1 MALAISARSPKSWLI
16 SFRYGVSPQPAHA
29 PENSNSGWSSCEPLT
44 VSIFGARA
52 VEVGDVEEE
61 LPVGPLRL
69 QVASFGSMLMA
80 LCLATSL
87 LTAGQTSTQMP
98 QPVQSSGA
106 TWTVS
111 RWPGSSLPLHGSDW
125 NVAGASSRADAS

>member
-1 MALAISARSPKSWLI
+1 
-16 SFRYGVSPQPAHA
+16 
-29 PENSNSGWSSCEPLT
+29 
-44 VSIFGARA
+44 
-52 VEVGDVEEE
+52 
-61 LPVGPLRL
+61 
-69 QVASFGSMLMA
+69 MLMA

-125 NVAGASSRADAS
+125 NVAGAPSRADASYTLVRMVACGQTRAQRPHWMQMSGSQIGISWAMLRFS